1 MLDFAALP
9 TLDPMLPRPFRV
21 VNASRETDDVTTLTF
36 EPADGL
42 APMRFGPAQMGMVG
56 IPGLGEVP
64 ISFSSDPADPTAL
77 AMTIRRAGA
86 ITTALVDLGP
96 GDLVSMR
103 GPYGTEWPMEAAQ
116 HHHLLFVAGGLGV
129 APLRSAI
136 VTALRDPDRY
146 QSISLIYG
154 ARARSDLVFA
164 AELETWQANP
174 AISLDVTLDRAE
186 PGWSGPVGFVTSR
199 IDDALASPT
208 ETVAM
213 ACGPD
218 IMMQTVGKSL
228 TERGVDPKNI
238 WLTMERNMKCAIGL
252 CGHCQFGRLFIC
264 KDGPV
269 VDWATVGP
277 LYRIPEV

>member
-1 MLDFAALP
+1 MLDFASLP
-9 TLDPMLPRPFRV
+9 TVDPMLPRPFRV
-21 VNASRETDDVTTLTF
+21 VHVFRETDDVTTLIF

-64 ISFSSDPADPTAL
+64 ISFSSDPVDPAAL

-103 GPYGTEWPMEAAQ
+103 GPYGTEWPMEAARG
-116 HHHLLFVAGGLGV
+116 HHLLIVAGGLGV

-136 VTALRDPDRY
+136 VTALRHPDRY
-146 QSISLIYG
+146 RSIALIYG
-154 ARARSDLVFA
+154 ARARSELVFA

-174 AISLDVTLDRAE
+174 GISLDLTLDQAE
-186 PGWSGPVGFVTSR
+186 PGWSGPVGLVTSR
-199 IDDALASPT
+199 IDAALASPH

-213 ACGPD
+213 VCGPD
-218 IMMQTVGKSL
+218 IMMQAVGDGL
-228 TERGVDPKNI
+228 TERGVDPARI
-238 WLTMERNMKCAIGL
+238 WLTMERNMKCGIGL

-269 VDWATVGP
+269 LDWATVGP
-277 LYRIPEV
+277 LYRIREI